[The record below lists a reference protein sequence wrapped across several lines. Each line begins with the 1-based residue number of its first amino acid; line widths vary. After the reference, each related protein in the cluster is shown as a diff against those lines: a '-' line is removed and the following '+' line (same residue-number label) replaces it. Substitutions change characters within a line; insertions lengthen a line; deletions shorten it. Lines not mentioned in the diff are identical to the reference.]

1 MTCSAVRTALGAY
14 VLGALDPAERSEVD
28 AHLPLCPACRDEL
41 SELAGLPGLLGRL
54 TEDEVLA
61 GPLQPEPA
69 LLARLLATVARRRRR
84 TRRRI
89 LVAAAAV
96 IVALLGAG
104 GTAAVLR
111 GEAPHQRVVSAAGSV
126 VGGRVAH
133 ASFGLRARPWG
144 TELTLRLRG
153 VARGEHCRLV
163 AVARDGHAEVA
174 ASWEV
179 SYSGKAD
186 ITGATSIAPVDLGSV
201 RVVTYA
207 GQELVAA
214 PVAS

>member
-14 VLGALDPAERSEVD
+14 VLGALDPAERSDVD

-69 LLARLLATVARRRRR
+69 MLDRLLATVARQRRR
-84 TRRRI
+84 TRRRVW
-89 LVAAAAV
+89 VAAAA
-96 IVALLGAG
+96 IVAVLGAG
-104 GTAAVLR
+104 GTAAVLNS
-111 GEAPHQRVVSAAGSV
+111 EAPPERVVSAAGSA
-126 VGGRVAH
+126 VGGRVAQ
-133 ASFGLRARPWG
+133 ASFGLRGRPWG

-153 VARGEHCRLV
+153 VARGQHCRLV
-163 AVARDGHAEVA
+163 AVARDGHSEVA

-179 SYSGKAD
+179 SYAGEAD
-186 ITGATSIAPVDLGSV
+186 VTGATSIAPADLRSV

-214 PVAS
+214 LVAS

>member
-1 MTCSAVRTALGAY
+1 MTCPTVRTALGAY
-14 VLGALDPAERSEVD
+14 VLGALDPAERSDVD

-41 SELAGLPGLLGRL
+41 AELAGLPGLLGRL

-61 GPLQPEPA
+61 GPVRPEPA
-69 LLARLLATVARRRRR
+69 LLERLLASVARHRRR
-84 TRRRI
+84 TRRR
-89 LVAAAAV
+89 LLAVAAAAAV
-96 IVALLGAG
+96 MLVGAG

-111 GEAPHQRVVSAAGSV
+111 SEAPRPRVVSADGLV
-126 VGGRVAH
+126 IGGRSVH

-144 TELTLRLRG
+144 TELTLQLRG
-153 VARGEHCRLV
+153 VARGQHCRLV

-179 SYSGKAD
+179 SYLGKAD
-186 ITGATSIAPVDLGSV
+186 VTGATAIPPADLSSL

-207 GQELVAA
+207 GQELVAT

>member
-1 MTCSAVRTALGAY
+1 MNCSAVRTALGAY
-14 VLGALDPAERSEVD
+14 VVGALDPGERPEVD

-41 SELAGLPGLLGRL
+41 AELAGLPGLLGRL

-69 LLARLLATVARRRRR
+69 LLERLLATVARHRRR
-84 TRRRI
+84 TRHRV
-89 LVAAAAV
+89 LVATVAAG
-96 IVALLGAG
+96 VALLAAG

-111 GEAPHQRVVSAAGSV
+111 SDAPHQRVVSASGSV
-126 VGGRVAH
+126 VAGRVAH

-144 TELTLRLRG
+144 TELTLRLYG
-153 VARGEHCRLV
+153 VARGERCRLV

-179 SYSGKAD
+179 TYLGKAD
-186 ITGATSIAPVDLGSV
+186 VTGATAIAPADLRSL

-207 GQELVAA
+207 GRELVAV